1 MKIKLKINKNKIKMY
16 KFQIMKKIN
25 QLIINKLQEKL
36 KVDLIKYL
44 ITCSYKCQMNSFK
57 EIMQVEKY

>member
-1 MKIKLKINKNKIKMY
+1 
-16 KFQIMKKIN
+16 MKKNN

-36 KVDLIKYL
+36 KADLIKYL
-44 ITCSYKCQMNSFK
+44 ITCSYKCQMNSSK